1 MVTHTKR
8 NIHLIERVERRATKL
23 IFKSDS
29 NYESRLKELNLVS
42 LEQRRFIADVTFL
55 YKVLNGY
62 FNVDFSS
69 FLNFYYPD
77 DRYTFRSFDCL
88 KLRTALVMI
97 YTHLGA
103 VLQVF
108 WAGLV
113 IFSLSEE
120 LPGLVNWPHYP

>member
-1 MVTHTKR
+1 M
-8 NIHLIERVERRATKL
+8 
-23 IFKSDS
+23 
-29 NYESRLKELNLVS
+29 S

>member
-1 MVTHTKR
+1 M
-8 NIHLIERVERRATKL
+8 ERRATKL

-62 FNVDFSS
+62 
-69 FLNFYYPD
+69 YPD

-97 YTHLGA
+97 YTDLGA

-113 IFSLSEE
+113 I
-120 LPGLVNWPHYP
+120 LVSQRNCRV

>member
-1 MVTHTKR
+1 M
-8 NIHLIERVERRATKL
+8 
-23 IFKSDS
+23 
-29 NYESRLKELNLVS
+29 S
-42 LEQRRFIADVTFL
+42 LFL

-103 VLQVF
+103 VFQVF
-108 WAGLV
+108 SSGLV

>member
-1 MVTHTKR
+1 M
-8 NIHLIERVERRATKL
+8 
-23 IFKSDS
+23 
-29 NYESRLKELNLVS
+29 S
-42 LEQRRFIADVTFL
+42 LFL
-55 YKVLNGY
+55 YKNLNGY

-108 WAGLV
+108 CKCCTLYGVSGSFTQLQSLYLV
-113 IFSLSEE
+113 FFLILYYC
-120 LPGLVNWPHYP
+120 HYYYYYYYHHY